1 MMADDL
7 SNMETAPDATLVE
20 RARAGDRA
28 AFSALVLRHQTV
40 VYRVCYRILGNPD
53 DAADATQEA
62 FLRAYRRLD
71 SFRGQSAFKTW
82 LMRLTVN
89 VSLNERDR
97 RKPTVPLDGASHD
110 EQPDLAIP
118 DPATVLVRAEAARQ
132 LHQALQHLPSNHRA
146 AGVLRDLEGFSYA
159 ETATA
164 LGVPEGTAKGWSH
177 RGRARLK
184 DLLT

>member
-146 AGVLRDLEGFSYA
+146 AVVLRDLEGFSYA

>member
-1 MMADDL
+1 MPGEL
-7 SNMETAPDATLVE
+7 SNMESAPDAVLIE
-20 RARAGDRA
+20 RVRAGDRS
-28 AFSALVLRHQTV
+28 AFNTLVLRHQAV
-40 VYRVCYRILGNPD
+40 VYRVCYRVLGDPD

-89 VSLNERDR
+89 VSLNERER
-97 RKPTVPLDGASHD
+97 RKPTEPLDGTASN
-110 EQPDLAIP
+110 ERPDPETP
-118 DPATVLVRAEAARQ
+118 DPASTVVRAEAVAQ
-132 LHQALQHLPSNHRA
+132 LHRALQQLPPNHRA
-146 AGVLRDLEGFSYA
+146 AVVLRDLEEFSYA

-164 LGVPEGTAKGWSH
+164 LGVPEGTAKGWAH

-184 DLLT
+184 DLLA

>member
-1 MMADDL
+1 MPDDL
-7 SNMETAPDATLVE
+7 SNMEMVPDAVLVE
-20 RARAGDRA
+20 RALAGDRE
-28 AFSALVLRHQTV
+28 AFNALVLRHQTV
-40 VYRVCYRILGNPD
+40 VYRVCYRVLGNPD

-89 VSLNERDR
+89 VSLNERER
-97 RKPTVPLDGASHD
+97 RKPTVPLDGGRPD
-110 EQPDLAIP
+110 ESP
-118 DPATVLVRAEAARQ
+118 DPATPDPATTLVRAEAVTQ
-132 LHQALQHLPSNHRA
+132 LHQALQQLPQNHRA
-146 AGVLRDLEGFSYA
+146 AVVLRDLEGFSYA

-164 LGVPEGTAKGWSH
+164 LGVPEGTAKGWAH